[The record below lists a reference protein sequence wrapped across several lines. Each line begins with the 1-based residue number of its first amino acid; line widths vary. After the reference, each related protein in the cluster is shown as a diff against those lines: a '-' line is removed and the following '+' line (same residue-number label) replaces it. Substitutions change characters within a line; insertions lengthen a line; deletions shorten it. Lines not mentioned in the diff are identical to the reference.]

1 MPQEHTPVADGDAE
15 VMASIDDASRCP
27 SYIIADISCDD
38 AWVSVQATDAPV
50 LAEWC

>member
-1 MPQEHTPVADGDAE
+1 MPQEHTPVAETDAE
-15 VMASIDDASRCP
+15 VMASIDGSASSP

-38 AWVSVQATDAPV
+38 AWLSVQATDAPV